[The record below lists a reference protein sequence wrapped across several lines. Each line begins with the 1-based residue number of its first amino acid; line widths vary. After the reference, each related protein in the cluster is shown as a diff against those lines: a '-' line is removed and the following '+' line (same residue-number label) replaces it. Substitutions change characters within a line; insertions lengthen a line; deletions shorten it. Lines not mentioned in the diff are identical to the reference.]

1 MSKTY
6 KEKRQ
11 EALEKARAAL
21 NKNIEAAKQA
31 SNHYKD
37 FEALRKETNALSQDK
52 IPWIREYYKLYIK
65 QEKNP
70 NLFIG
75 AMAKEKDKILV
86 KQGLLNT
93 AASLCEDPDVKAKL
107 LKESEALNNHKAIK
121 NFIYTAFHPMFF
133 CIHQHLQ

>member
-21 NKNIEAAKQA
+21 NKNIEAAKRA

-93 AASLCEDPDVKAKL
+93 AASLCE
-107 LKESEALNNHKAIK
+107 
-121 NFIYTAFHPMFF
+121 FG
-133 CIHQHLQ
+133 